1 MRTSLVTREEMIEAI
16 EQHTICISTRDIPG
30 VIANYFMITK
40 QLYRRKD
47 KNAVHRILLSDIR
60 EYLLEQG
67 HLNYATVAA
76 ETRKEAHRMK
86 ASKPDVVVTKPLT
99 ATTPAPAMDA
109 IPNTGD
115 TIDSQTLLKMVNEAR
130 KLCGE
135 PLVRNNM

>member
-1 MRTSLVTREEMIEAI
+1 MRTSLVTREEMSEAI
-16 EQHTICISTRDIPG
+16 EQHTACISTRDIPG

-40 QLYRRKD
+40 QLYRRKG

-99 ATTPAPAMDA
+99 ATTPAPVMDA
-109 IPNTGD
+109 
-115 TIDSQTLLKMVNEAR
+115 
-130 KLCGE
+130 
-135 PLVRNNM
+135 

>member
-16 EQHTICISTRDIPG
+16 EQHTACISTRDIPG

-47 KNAVHRILLSDIR
+47 KHAVHRILLTDIR

-76 ETRKEAHRMK
+76 EARQ
-86 ASKPDVVVTKPLT
+86 D
-99 ATTPAPAMDA
+99 APNRY
-109 IPNTGD
+109 P
-115 TIDSQTLLKMVNEAR
+115 
-130 KLCGE
+130 
-135 PLVRNNM
+135 